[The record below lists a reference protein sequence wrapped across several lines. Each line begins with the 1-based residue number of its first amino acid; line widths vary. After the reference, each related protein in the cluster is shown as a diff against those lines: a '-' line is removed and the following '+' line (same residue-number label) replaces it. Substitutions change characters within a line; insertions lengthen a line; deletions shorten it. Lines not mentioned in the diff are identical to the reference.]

1 MLLDDQHVENKK
13 LNWIQHET
21 EQGGRFEWRDQSQ
34 ANGNTR
40 FVMLNSDMALV
51 KDLDNLPYNK
61 TLNPYNKTL
70 NNSTGECPFKVYNQL
85 NDRSASRKF
94 VREFADDNQ
103 VWLNAF
109 GAIFDRMI
117 RNGYDNINKV
127 PRDGKLKILAEDWY
141 LDQATVR
148 YCDEIINYT
157 DPNAPYGSYGSQRW
171 SNDDEMSKGEKRII
185 RNHREE
191 AVLAFAND
199 TQCSVKI
206 DDNGEAPYLSYYFK
220 WDSIYDNITKKTSI
234 MINLQVC
241 CGENGAIFESDH
253 VAPNGYKLWSYK
265 NMSDDA
271 SFIGDDDNDKQE
283 ILIKH
288 IIVWSIIG
296 LISVFC
302 IIGGIL
308 IYNRCDIKKRKEI
321 KKQTMEIITKAI
333 SPGKDKKDKED
344 NDGNK
349 DKKNKSKNEA
359 STTIVDVKTGIMEL
373 DGCDGTDLKC
383 SIDDIDIDEEELII
397 RMPNEKTRY
406 KRLPSKIKEKDEFDD
421 DEEEEEEEDEEEKE
435 MEKEKVKDNNEYID

>member
-1 MLLDDQHVENKK
+1 MLLDDQHIEEFTDKK
-13 LNWIQHET
+13 VNWIQHET
-21 EQGGRFEWRDQSQ
+21 EKGGQFEWRDQSQ

-127 PRDGKLKILAEDWY
+127 PRDRDLFVLAPDWY
-141 LDQATVR
+141 LSQFRKVNKFRTPT
-148 YCDEIINYT
+148 CDKIINYT

-171 SNDDEMSKGEKRII
+171 SDDDEMSEGEIRII

-191 AVLAFAND
+191 AVLAFAENVPH
-199 TQCSVKI
+199 CNVEI
-206 DDNGEAPYLSYYFK
+206 DNKTGEAPYLTYYFK
-220 WDSIYDNITKKTSI
+220 LDSIYNDDTKKTSI
-234 MINLQVC
+234 MINLHVC
-241 CGENGAIFESDH
+241 CGVPGAVFEDDY
-253 VAPNGYKLWSYK
+253 VAPNGYKLWSST

-271 SFIGDDDNDKQE
+271 SFIGNNNNDKQE

-349 DKKNKSKNEA
+349 DKKNKSKKKA
-359 STTIVDVKTGIMEL
+359 STTIVDVKTPIMEL
-373 DGCDGTDLKC
+373 DGCGGTDLATINPYLAANKS
-383 SIDDIDIDEEELII
+383 SIDQ
-397 RMPNEKTRY
+397 Y
-406 KRLPSKIKEKDEFDD
+406 KS
-421 DEEEEEEEDEEEKE
+421 
-435 MEKEKVKDNNEYID
+435 